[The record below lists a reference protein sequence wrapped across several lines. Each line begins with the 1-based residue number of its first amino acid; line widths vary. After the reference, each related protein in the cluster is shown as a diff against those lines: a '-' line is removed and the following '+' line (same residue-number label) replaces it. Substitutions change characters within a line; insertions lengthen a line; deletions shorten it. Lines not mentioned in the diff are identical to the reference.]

1 MRITVE
7 RPKEEEIHHLF
18 GKYGEPV
25 VRELSFDLRERDEKE
40 DYPKCIGGCT
50 IIARAEKGIVLV
62 RHRGSPIFH
71 LPGGRILEG
80 ETIEEGALRE
90 AWEETGLTVE
100 LTDMPELHKCQ
111 YLFKNWNLE
120 RWVFVFVADVV
131 SGDPNPRDREEI
143 SEVAVFKRLPPH
155 FSDAEWLQRIWKNLL
170 GP

>member
-7 RPKEEEIHHLF
+7 RPEEEEIHRLF
-18 GKYGEPV
+18 EKYGEPE
-25 VRELSFDLRERDEKE
+25 VRKLSFDLRERDEKE

-62 RHRGSPIFH
+62 RHRGSSVFH

-80 ETIEEGALRE
+80 ETIEEGAIRE
-90 AWEETGLTVE
+90 AMEETGLTVE

-120 RWVFVFVADVV
+120 RWVFVFVADAVC
-131 SGDPNPRDREEI
+131 GDPNPRDKEEI
-143 SEVAVFKRLPPH
+143 SEVSFFRRPPPH
-155 FSDAEWLQRIWKNLL
+155 FSDAKWLQRIWKDLM